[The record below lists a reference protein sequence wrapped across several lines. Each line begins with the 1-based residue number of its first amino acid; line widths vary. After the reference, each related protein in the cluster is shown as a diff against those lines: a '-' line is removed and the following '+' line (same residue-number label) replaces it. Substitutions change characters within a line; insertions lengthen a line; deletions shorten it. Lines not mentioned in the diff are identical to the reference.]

1 MITYSGVPPRP
12 QKGLIMSF
20 GNILGQLL
28 EQGISGQ
35 SQTKAR
41 IGNSARNIS
50 QGGQGMEEILG
61 SLQSMLGGAAPG
73 ARPSVPA
80 QPAGM
85 GAGRSTKGSPLG
97 GLADAAK
104 AFLGQPQAGGMSGA
118 QLGGLGAI
126 AGALLGGGGGA
137 MRGAAGGGAMAILGT
152 LALAALQNAR
162 AGGQTATG
170 GQFAAGAAPLR
181 ADIAAVASEESER
194 LALRAMIAA
203 AKADG
208 QIDQAEMDRILG
220 HLKAEEV
227 TEAERRFVLD
237 EIRKPLDLSD
247 LAKDVHNSAQAAEV
261 YAASLLAID
270 IDSEAEREY
279 LRNLASALR
288 LDSGVVSFLHQST
301 GAPTA

>member
-1 MITYSGVPPRP
+1 
-12 QKGLIMSF
+12 MSF

-50 QGGQGMEEILG
+50 QGGQGIEEILG
-61 SLQSMLGGAAPG
+61 SLQSMLGGARPG
-73 ARPSVPA
+73 APA

-85 GAGRSTKGSPLG
+85 GAGRSTQGNPLG
-97 GLADAAK
+97 GLAEAAK
-104 AFLGQPQAGGMSGA
+104 AFLGQPQAGGLSGA
-118 QLGGLGAI
+118 QLGSFGAI

-137 MRGAAGGGAMAILGT
+137 VRGAAGGGAMAILGT
-152 LALAALQNAR
+152 LALAALQNSR
-162 AGGQTATG
+162 GGGQTGPGA
-170 GQFAAGAAPLR
+170 QFAAGAAPLQ
-181 ADIAAVASEESER
+181 ANVAAVASEEGER
-194 LALRAMIAA
+194 LALRAMVAA

-208 QIDQAEMDRILG
+208 HIDQAEMDRILG
-220 HLKAEEV
+220 NLKADEV

-237 EIRKPLDLSD
+237 EIRKPLDPSD
-247 LAKDVHNSAQAAEV
+247 LAKDVRNPAQAAEV

-279 LRNLASALR
+279 LRKLASALR
-288 LDSGVVSFLHQST
+288 LDSGVVSFLHQTT
-301 GAPTA
+301 GAPRA

>member
-1 MITYSGVPPRP
+1 
-12 QKGLIMSF
+12 MSF

-28 EQGISGQ
+28 DQGISGQ

-41 IGNSARNIS
+41 LGNSARNIS
-50 QGGQGMEEILG
+50 QGGQGMEQILG

-73 ARPSVPA
+73 ARPGAPA

-85 GAGRSTKGSPLG
+85 SAGRHAQGSPLG
-97 GLADAAK
+97 GLAEAAK
-104 AFLGQPQAGGMSGA
+104 AFLGQPQAGGLSGA

-137 MRGAAGGGAMAILGT
+137 VRGAAGGGAMAILGT
-152 LALAALQNAR
+152 LALAAVQNAR
-162 AGGQTATG
+162 AGGPAVPGAQL
-170 GQFAAGAAPLR
+170 AAGAVPLQ
-181 ADIAAVASEESER
+181 ADVAAVASNDGEQ

-220 HLKAEEV
+220 HLKVDEV
-227 TEAERRFVLD
+227 TEAERRFVLE
-237 EIRKPLDLSD
+237 EIRKPLDPAE
-247 LAKDVHNSAQAAEV
+247 LAKDVRNPAQAAEV

-279 LRNLASALR
+279 LRELASALR
-288 LDSGVVSFLHQST
+288 LDSGVVTFLHQTT
-301 GAPTA
+301 GAPTP

>member
-1 MITYSGVPPRP
+1 
-12 QKGLIMSF
+12 MSF

-50 QGGQGMEEILG
+50 KGGQGISEILG
-61 SLQSMLGGAAPG
+61 SLQSMLGGAPG
-73 ARPSVPA
+73 ARPGAPA

-85 GAGRSTKGSPLG
+85 DEGRSTQGNPMG
-97 GLADAAK
+97 GLAEAAK
-104 AFLGQPQAGGMSGA
+104 AFLGQAQVGGMSGA

-162 AGGQTATG
+162 AGSQTAPDR
-170 GQFAAGAAPLR
+170 QSPAGAAPLR
-181 ADIAAVASEESER
+181 ADVAAVVSEEGER
-194 LALRAMIAA
+194 LAIRAMVAA

-220 HLKAEEV
+220 HLKADEI
-227 TEAERRFVLD
+227 TEAERRFVLE
-237 EIRKPLDLSD
+237 EIRRPLDPSD
-247 LAKDVHNSAQAAEV
+247 LAKDVRNPAQAAEV

-279 LRNLASALR
+279 LRKLAMALR
-288 LDSGVVSFLHQST
+288 LDPGVVSFLHQST
-301 GAPTA
+301 GAPTT